1 MARVKDPVCGMM
13 IDSES
18 AAAQSTFQDR
28 TYYFCS
34 QQCLRDF
41 EAQPDRYVE
50 SAKPEVA
57 DRADSLEQHEPPY
70 TKAGGMVAPKFGA
83 AGSGGAEY
91 ERLPEAHDDR
101 EGRQP

>member
-13 IDSES
+13 IESDS
-18 AAAQSTFQDR
+18 AAGESTFQER

-34 QQCLRDF
+34 QQCLQQF
-41 EAQPDRYVE
+41 EADPGRYAE
-50 SAKPEVA
+50 PAKPVIA
-57 DRADSLEQHEPPY
+57 DRADNLERHEPPF

-101 EGRQP
+101 ETR